1 MVPAGIALR
10 RIAFV
15 SLLLLVA
22 AMGGP
27 AAAGSDE
34 IALDGPRRA
43 VLLDLPPLVRRQLL
57 EKHLVDRVVV
67 IGFFASWCPPCSP
80 EFDTLNAIHREF
92 AGRGVEVLAVNIFE
106 KHFKKN
112 ADQRLTA
119 FLIEKS
125 PLFKV
130 LGEGDRVGELFGPVT
145 RIPTTLVFGRDGH
158 PTLHFVHLKGAS
170 KTHASL
176 EELRAAVRA
185 AL

>member
-1 MVPAGIALR
+1 MAPAGTAMR
-10 RIAFV
+10 RIV
-15 SLLLLVA
+15 LVGLLLLVVA
-22 AMGGP
+22 VGCP
-27 AAAGSDE
+27 AAVNSGE
-34 IALDGPRRA
+34 VALDAPRRA
-43 VLLDLPPLVRRQLL
+43 ALLGLPPLVRKQLL

-67 IGFFASWCPPCSP
+67 IGFFASWCPPCGP

-130 LGEGDRVGELFGPVT
+130 LGEGDRVGGLFGPVT
-145 RIPTTLVFGRDGH
+145 RIPTTLVFGRDGR